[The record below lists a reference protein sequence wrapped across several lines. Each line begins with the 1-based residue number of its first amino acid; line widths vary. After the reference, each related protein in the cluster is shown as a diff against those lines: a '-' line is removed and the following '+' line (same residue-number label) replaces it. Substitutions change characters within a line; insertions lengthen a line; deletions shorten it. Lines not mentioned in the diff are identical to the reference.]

1 MFIFLSYD
9 PVAMCLPSYKSK
21 MLVTAASWALILL
34 VTCHDFVSQRKIDP
48 HPLSLPEANK
58 SPEGP
63 LT

>member
-1 MFIFLSYD
+1 
-9 PVAMCLPSYKSK
+9 MCLPSYKSK